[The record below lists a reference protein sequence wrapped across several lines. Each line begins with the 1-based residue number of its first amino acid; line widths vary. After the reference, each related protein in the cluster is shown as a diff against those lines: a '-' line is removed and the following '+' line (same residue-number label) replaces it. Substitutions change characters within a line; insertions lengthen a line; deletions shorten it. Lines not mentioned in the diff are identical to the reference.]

1 MATKAPKR
9 KAVQASAAPKK
20 EIIIEETIVQE
31 EAIAHPVSTEQ
42 ESADPRWEIKD
53 RRYYLTSNRS
63 PLSFTLAAKHSQR
76 HPLMYFDEEL
86 GYERELRYATNQ
98 ISPFV
103 DEQKGPSTLAHIV
116 FKDGVLMVPKKKQSL
131 QKLLS
136 LYHPQK
142 GMTYA
147 EQDEV
152 AEAVDDLEDI
162 NLEIEALVLAQ
173 GLDIDHA
180 EAILRTEV
188 GTSVNKM
195 TSKELKRDLMLLA
208 KSNPAL
214 FISLANDE
222 NVELRSFG
230 IRAVEAGILSISG
243 DQKTFM
249 WASNGK
255 KLMTVPFEEH
265 PYSALARWF
274 KTDEGMQVYSSIEKK
289 FG

>member
-1 MATKAPKR
+1 METKAQKI
-9 KAVQASAAPKK
+9 KAAAKNVAPK
-20 EIIIEETIVQE
+20 EQIIQE
-31 EAIAHPVSTEQ
+31 EPVMVVPVIEKK
-42 ESADPRWEIKD
+42 ELKPEWEIKD
-53 RRYYLTSNRS
+53 RMYYLANGVS
-63 PLSFTLAAKHSQR
+63 PLTFTLTAKHSQR
-76 HPLMYFDEEL
+76 HPLMYFDEKL

-98 ISPFV
+98 VSVFV

-116 FKDGVLMVPKKKQSL
+116 FKNGVLMVPKQKQNL

-142 GMTYA
+142 NKTYA

-152 AEAVDDLEDI
+152 AEAVDELEEI

-180 EAILRTEV
+180 EAILRTEL

-230 IRAVEAGILSISG
+230 IRAVEAGILSISP

>member
-1 MATKAPKR
+1 MAAKANTTTKVAPQK
-9 KAVQASAAPKK
+9 V
-20 EIIIEETIVQE
+20 
-31 EAIAHPVSTEQ
+31 AISKV
-42 ESADPRWEIKD
+42 DPRWEIKD
-53 RRYYLTSNRS
+53 RAYYLLNGKS
-63 PLSFTLAAKHSQR
+63 PITLILASKHSSSF
-76 HPLMYFDEEL
+76 PLMYFDEKL

-98 ISPFV
+98 KSPFV
-103 DEQKGPSTLAHIV
+103 DEQKGTVTVAHIV
-116 FKDGVLMVPKKKQSL
+116 FKDGVLLIPKKMQAL

-136 LYHPQK
+136 LYHPQNGK
-142 GMTYA
+142 TYM

-152 AEAVDDLEDI
+152 AEAIDELEDLQ
-162 NLEIEALVLAQ
+162 LEIDALNLANT
-173 GLDIDHA
+173 LDIEHA
-180 EAILRTEV
+180 EAILRTEL
-188 GTSVNKM
+188 GTAVSKM

-208 KSNPAL
+208 KNNPPL

-230 IRAVEAGILSISG
+230 IRAVEAGILSISS

-265 PYSALARWF
+265 PYSALASWF

-289 FG
+289 FS

>member
-1 MATKAPKR
+1 MTTKAQKI
-9 KAVQASAAPKK
+9 KAAPKNVAPK
-20 EIIIEETIVQE
+20 EQIIQE
-31 EAIAHPVSTEQ
+31 EPVMVAPVIEKK
-42 ESADPRWEIKD
+42 ELKPEWEIKD
-53 RRYYLTSNRS
+53 RMYYLANGVA
-63 PLSFTLAAKHSQR
+63 PLTFTLTAKHSQR
-76 HPLMYFDEEL
+76 HPLMYFDEKL
-86 GYERELRYATNQ
+86 GYEKELRYATNQ
-98 ISPFV
+98 VSVFV

-116 FKDGVLMVPKKKQSL
+116 FKNGVLMVPKQKQNL

-142 GMTYA
+142 NKTYK
-147 EQDEV
+147 EQDDV
-152 AEAVDDLEDI
+152 AVATDELEDI

-180 EAILRTEV
+180 EAILRTEL

-230 IRAVEAGILSISG
+230 IRAVEAGILSISP

-265 PYSALARWF
+265 PYSALASWF
-274 KTDEGMQVYSSIEKK
+274 KTDEGMLVYKSIEKK
-289 FG
+289 FS

>member
-1 MATKAPKR
+1 MATKAQKT
-9 KAVQASAAPKK
+9 KVAAKNVAPK
-20 EIIIEETIVQE
+20 EQIIQE
-31 EAIAHPVSTEQ
+31 EPVMVSPVIGKKELKP
-42 ESADPRWEIKD
+42 EWEIKD
-53 RRYYLTSNRS
+53 RMYYLANGLS
-63 PLSFTLAAKHSQR
+63 PLTFTLTAKHSQR
-76 HPLMYFDEEL
+76 HPLMYFDKKL

-98 ISPFV
+98 ASVFV
-103 DEQKGPSTLAHIV
+103 EEQKGNATLEHIV
-116 FKDGVLMVPKKKQSL
+116 FRNGVLMVPKQKQGL

-136 LYHPQK
+136 IYHPQK
-142 GMTYA
+142 NNTYI
-147 EQDEV
+147 EQDDV
-152 AEAVDDLEDI
+152 AVAVDELENI
-162 NLEIEALVLAQ
+162 NLEVEALVLAQ

-180 EAILRTEV
+180 EAILRTEL
-188 GTSVNKM
+188 GSNVNKM

>member
-1 MATKAPKR
+1 MATKAPR
-9 KAVQASAAPKK
+9 KKAAQASTAPKK

-31 EAIAHPVSTEQ
+31 ETIAQPSIPEQGSTG
-42 ESADPRWEIKD
+42 PKWEIKD
-53 RRYYLTSNRS
+53 RRYYLTSNKS

-103 DEQKGPSTLAHIV
+103 DEQKGPATLAHIV
-116 FKDGVLMVPKKKQSL
+116 FKDGVLMVPKKKQNL

-152 AEAVDDLEDI
+152 AEAVDELENI
-162 NLEIEALVLAQ
+162 NLEVEALVLAQ
-173 GLDIDHA
+173 SLDIDHA
-180 EAILRTEV
+180 EAILRTEL

-230 IRAVEAGILSISG
+230 IRAVEAGILSISP